1 MKELILI
8 GAYCPDQEREDL
20 LNKCVDLL
28 QKTREEYDILIC
40 SHTYIPEYITK
51 KVDYVFYDK
60 NNDLI
65 YDLNYLNQPWFS
77 PFEGMTILS
86 TFIGEFSTYLAVYR
100 ILISGL
106 GFAKMFKY
114 EKVHYIEYDTFVYDT
129 GILYDNSR
137 LIGKYDNVV
146 FQKQERDYESNLAW
160 PIGNFM
166 SFKVDSIDDLFLIYD
181 KNRLLEILKK
191 STAKTNEKITNDIMR
206 LNNNLIY
213 VKDLDEISE
222 EQIQFALSVNTNKD
236 SMNYWTVPFY
246 NPKED
251 KMSVIVWNNKDV
263 DPIDVSFII
272 NDHQVIS
279 FKNIKKYEWQ
289 MADIGKIE
297 DINKIV
303 IMVNDKVKNKI
314 ILDENS
320 RSFFKQT
327 NYAEI
332 L

>member
-51 KVDYVFYDK
+51 KVDYAFYDK

-166 SFKVDSIDDLFLIYD
+166 SFKVDSIDDLFLTYD
-181 KNRLLEILKK
+181 RNRLLEILKK

-279 FKNIKKYEWQ
+279 FKNIKKYGWQ

-303 IMVNDKVKNKI
+303 IIVNDKVKNKI
-314 ILDENS
+314 MLDENN
-320 RSFFKQT
+320 RSLFKRT

>member
-1 MKELILI
+1 
-8 GAYCPDQEREDL
+8 
-20 LNKCVDLL
+20 
-28 QKTREEYDILIC
+28 
-40 SHTYIPEYITK
+40 
-51 KVDYVFYDK
+51 
-60 NNDLI
+60 
-65 YDLNYLNQPWFS
+65 
-77 PFEGMTILS
+77 
-86 TFIGEFSTYLAVYR
+86 
-100 ILISGL
+100 
-106 GFAKMFKY
+106 
-114 EKVHYIEYDTFVYDT
+114 
-129 GILYDNSR
+129 
-137 LIGKYDNVV
+137 
-146 FQKQERDYESNLAW
+146 
-160 PIGNFM
+160 M

-191 STAKTNEKITNDIMR
+191 SAAKTNEKITNDIMR

-279 FKNIKKYEWQ
+279 FKNIKKYEWK

-303 IMVNDKVKNKI
+303 IIVNDKVKNKI
-314 ILDENS
+314 TLDENS
-320 RSFFKQT
+320 RSLFKQT